1 MNLTVASDSIHRH
14 PFTFSTLVIAAVV
27 AIETLLKVTSDLL
40 SVELSVITVGI
51 INGAVLSLL
60 GALVIQRLG
69 SWRQL
74 GLIGRPVRPRT
85 LLWFLPFAIYG
96 VLPLTQG
103 LDITAG
109 KAAAA
114 VAFGVLIA
122 SWKLMVLALVLYAW
136 LPRGP
141 RTSAALTAFF
151 WASMHVGG
159 ILTGGIVAPT
169 LVLCLS
175 YLFLVFASVAVRLRT
190 GLLWPIV
197 ASYALLL
204 ASAVAVQDTEAS
216 NLVASVADVMP
227 ALAISLLLAGY
238 GLVAW
243 PRRAQAAAH
252 PGARRDRRN
261 HLTEFYAR

>member
-169 LVLCLS
+169 LVLC